1 MGLAM
6 FVLTALAS
14 PFVFGWAKPVPVNPR
29 NMRNPERGMLLVSVA
44 GPLANML
51 LAFVCAGGAALM
63 WRYAQTAGM
72 TEGSAAHFLLR
83 MFVVGTLS
91 NFALAWINLVP
102 IPPLDGSHIVESF
115 LPRRLAWQYS
125 RLGRW
130 GFVILIVLLA
140 TGLLGA
146 ILGPLIEWSS
156 ELAFSFYR
164 LF

>member
-1 MGLAM
+1 
-6 FVLTALAS
+6 
-14 PFVFGWAKPVPVNPR
+14 
-29 NMRNPERGMLLVSVA
+29 
-44 GPLANML
+44 
-51 LAFVCAGGAALM
+51 
-63 WRYAQTAGM
+63 
-72 TEGSAAHFLLR
+72 

-91 NFALAWINLVP
+91 NFAQAWINLVP

>member
-1 MGLAM
+1 
-6 FVLTALAS
+6 
-14 PFVFGWAKPVPVNPR
+14 
-29 NMRNPERGMLLVSVA
+29 
-44 GPLANML
+44 
-51 LAFVCAGGAALM
+51 M